1 MTWVDLVVLGVLLAS
16 AVLAFMRG
24 LVREVLGIGAWIGAG
39 VVAVKVLPMSRELA
53 ARWID
58 EPAWLDPIGFLGSFL
73 IALIIL
79 SIVAHLI
86 GRFVRGSVMGGID
99 RSLGIVFGLA
109 RGAALVIIAYI
120 LGGMAVAVEQWPD
133 PVLKARSLGFAFD
146 GAVWL
151 ARQMPEE
158 YRPQVRPPQGGR
170 EATADLLMR
179 ATPQGRATEG
189 RTTEGRTTG
198 GR

>member
-1 MTWVDLVVLGVLLAS
+1 MTWVDLVVLGVLVTS
-16 AVLAFMRG
+16 AALAFMRG
-24 LVREVLGIGAWIGAG
+24 LVREVLGIGAWVGA
-39 VVAVKVLPMSRELA
+39 VVIAVKTLPMSRELA
-53 ARWID
+53 ARWVT
-58 EPAWLDPIGFLGSFL
+58 EPAWLDPIGFLGAFL
-73 IALIIL
+73 VALIVL
-79 SIVAHLI
+79 SIIARLI
-86 GRFVRGSVMGGID
+86 GRFVRGSALGGVD

-133 PVLKARSLGFAFD
+133 PVLKARSLGFAYD

-151 ARQMPEE
+151 ARQVPEE
-158 YRPQVRPPQGGR
+158 YRPQVKPPPGGR
-170 EATADLLMR
+170 EATSDMLMR

-189 RTTEGRTTG
+189 RGTG